1 MQLEKQ
7 LVEMTKQR
15 DLAQSRLEDYMRMVE
30 HDDSS
35 KVTQFNQNII

>member
-1 MQLEKQ
+1 MQMEKQ

-30 HDDSS
+30 QDDSS
-35 KVTQFNQNII
+35 KVSV